1 MDILKQI
8 DGRCDVTT
16 GLDVVFIHGAE
27 TDAEKCWHP
36 PGHPE
41 FSMLHMLARDL
52 PYVCVWSV
60 GYTST
65 LYRRKGYTLRL
76 AEQATQTIRE
86 LANRSIGC
94 RPLVFVAHSVGGLL
108 IKHVLRLAAAS
119 DDPQW
124 RKIVEQTKGIIF
136 LSTPHF
142 GFRKTNFWNW
152 LARLPTINEALLAD
166 VLDLETLR
174 ALNDDFISIVA
185 RSRIAVEVYYEGKP
199 SPRLLWLARIVS
211 ADSADPCIPGV
222 QPTVVA
228 ADHDAI
234 CKPTSPD
241 DHIQVAVR
249 RFVRRCFAG
258 PATDIFISYAHE
270 DTGTMKLLSEAIT
283 TRLADASVQIWNDQA
298 IATGASWETEIIR
311 HMERSRVAVLLLSP
325 SFLKS
330 DFIVQ
335 TELPFLRRKAD
346 TEGMELIVVPL
357 SQSDYQDLSFHYS
370 MPEGGTR
377 SYRLDEVQW
386 ASPPE
391 QPVDS
396 MTPQQRDAFYQRLA
410 SEIVALALPPALKK

>member
-1 MDILKQI
+1 MDILKKI
-8 DGRCDVTT
+8 GGRCDVTT
-16 GLDVVFIHGAE
+16 GLDVVFVHGAE
-27 TDAEKCWHP
+27 ADAEECWHP
-36 PGHPE
+36 QGHPE
-41 FSMLHMLARDL
+41 FSMPGMLACDL
-52 PYVCVWSV
+52 PYICVWSV
-60 GYTST
+60 SYTST

-76 AEQATQTIRE
+76 EEQATQTTRE

-94 RPLVFVAHSVGGLL
+94 RPLIFIAHSVGGLL
-108 IKHVLRLAAAS
+108 VKHVLRLAASS

-124 RKIVEQTKGIIF
+124 HGIVEQTKGIIF

-142 GFRKTNFWNW
+142 GFRKTNLWNW
-152 LARLPTINEALLAD
+152 LARSPTINEALLAD
-166 VLDLETLR
+166 VLDLDTLR
-174 ALNDDFISIVA
+174 KLNDDFISIIA
-185 RSRIAVEVYYEGKP
+185 QFKIAVEVYYEGKP

-211 ADSADPCIPGV
+211 KDSANPCIPGV
-222 QPTVVA
+222 QPTVIA
-228 ADHDAI
+228 ADHDAV

-270 DTGTMKLLSEAIT
+270 DTGAMKALSEAIA
-283 TRLADASVQIWNDQA
+283 TRLSNGSAQIWSDQA
-298 IATGASWETEIIR
+298 IALGDSWETEIIR

-335 TELPFLRRKAD
+335 TELPFLYRKAD

-357 SQSDYQDLSFHYS
+357 SQSGYQDRSFHYA
-370 MPEGGTR
+370 MPEGDTR
-377 SYRLDEVQW
+377 NFRLDEVQW

-410 SEIVALALPPALKK
+410 SEILALALPPVPKK